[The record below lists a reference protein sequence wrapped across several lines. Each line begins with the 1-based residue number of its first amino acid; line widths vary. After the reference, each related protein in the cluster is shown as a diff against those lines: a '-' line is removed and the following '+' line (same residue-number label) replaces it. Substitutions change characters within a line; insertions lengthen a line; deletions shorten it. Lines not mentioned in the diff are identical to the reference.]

1 MADLAGD
8 RRRGEGGERD
18 AAAGVVTV
26 DRLDEA
32 DRADLDQVL
41 ERLVVAREPPGDR
54 PDERQMAFDQL
65 AAGGGGQG
73 PTLTRPV

>member
-1 MADLAGD
+1 MPDLAGD

-18 AAAGVVTV
+18 AAARVVAV
-26 DRLDEA
+26 DGLDEA
-32 DRADLDQVL
+32 DGADLDQVL
-41 ERLVVAREPPGDR
+41 QRLILAGVPPGDR

-73 PTLTRPV
+73 PTLTRTV